1 MPKMKTKKGAA
12 KRFRTT
18 AGGGYKRSR
27 AFKRHILT
35 SKSTKRKRH
44 LDMES
49 MVSPSDHRRVREML
63 PYGRP

>member
-1 MPKMKTKKGAA
+1 MPKMKTKRGAK
-12 KRFRTT
+12 KRFRLSAT
-18 AGGGYKRSR
+18 GKIKRSR

-44 LDMES
+44 LDMEAL
-49 MVSPSDHRRVREML
+49 VSKADARRVREML

>member
-1 MPKMKTKKGAA
+1 MPKMKTKRGAA

-18 AGGGYKRSR
+18 ARGKIKRSR

-44 LDMES
+44 LDVDTT
-49 MVSPSDHRRVREML
+49 VSRSDRRRIREML

>member
-12 KRFRTT
+12 KRFRLT
-18 AGGGYKRSR
+18 ASGKAKRSR

-35 SKSTKRKRH
+35 TKSTKRKRH

-49 MVSPSDHRRVREML
+49 LVHPTDMGRIRAML

>member
-18 AGGGYKRSR
+18 ASGKVKRSR

-35 SKSTKRKRH
+35 TKSTKRKRH

-49 MVSPSDHRRVREML
+49 LVDATDMGRIRDML

>member
-1 MPKMKTKKGAA
+1 MPKMKTKRGAA
-12 KRFRTT
+12 KRFRLT
-18 AGGGYKRSR
+18 ASGKVKRSR

-44 LDMES
+44 LDMDTLIHKADARS
-49 MVSPSDHRRVREML
+49 VRTML

>member
-12 KRFRTT
+12 KRFRLS
-18 AGGGYKRSR
+18 ARGKVKRSR

-44 LDMES
+44 LDMEAPI
-49 MVSPSDHRRVREML
+49 SPADARRVRVML

>member
-1 MPKMKTKKGAA
+1 MPKMKTKRGAA
-12 KRFRTT
+12 KRFRMSAT
-18 AGGGYKRSR
+18 GKIKRSR

-35 SKSTKRKRH
+35 SKTTKRKRH

-49 MVSPSDHRRVREML
+49 LISKSDTRRVREML

>member
-1 MPKMKTKKGAA
+1 MPKMKTKRGAA
-12 KRFRTT
+12 KRFRVT
-18 AGGGYKRSR
+18 ATGKYKRSR

-44 LDMES
+44 LDT
-49 MVSPSDHRRVREML
+49 DTLIHKADVRSVRTML

>member
-1 MPKMKTKKGAA
+1 MPKMKTKRGAA
-12 KRFRTT
+12 KRFRMT
-18 AGGGYKRSR
+18 ASGKTKRSR

-44 LDMES
+44 LDMEAL
-49 MVSPSDHRRVREML
+49 VCAADAGRIKAML